1 MINRLDE
8 ASKFI
13 IVKDKNTALPILT
26 SILSEARKLG
36 IDYAELMALGAL
48 SNLYNNE
55 PKTAMTYSE
64 EALAV
69 ARKGGF
75 SYFEPLILQEML
87 HYAEILQDVSKQL
100 EIAKKLVA
108 ATSIQQRQLQLFF
121 GRLYAL

>member
-1 MINRLDE
+1 
-8 ASKFI
+8 
-13 IVKDKNTALPILT
+13 
-26 SILSEARKLG
+26 
-36 IDYAELMALGAL
+36 
-48 SNLYNNE
+48 
-55 PKTAMTYSE
+55 MTYSE